1 MIRLLLLLLLLLLRW
16 KRRKIGVA
24 AIIHDDVLERCCSD
38 KLATNLENEETVADC
53 KLLFEVSM
61 HARVTATKGRCMR
74 RRIYTRRRLGIK
86 K

>member
-1 MIRLLLLLLLLLLRW
+1 MIRLLLLLLLLLRW

-61 HARVTATKGRCMR
+61 HARRKVGACGAEFTLVEGW
-74 RRIYTRRRLGIK
+74 G
-86 K
+86 